1 MRKDTTPRALKGE
14 SGVQWDS
21 IYVWRVC
28 VVCSSCV
35 RCEGVASVKVV
46 EEKEEVAD
54 DDVNSKVSILNFI
67 L

>member
-1 MRKDTTPRALKGE
+1 M
-14 SGVQWDS
+14 
-21 IYVWRVC
+21 
-28 VVCSSCV
+28 
-35 RCEGVASVKVV
+35 ASVKVV